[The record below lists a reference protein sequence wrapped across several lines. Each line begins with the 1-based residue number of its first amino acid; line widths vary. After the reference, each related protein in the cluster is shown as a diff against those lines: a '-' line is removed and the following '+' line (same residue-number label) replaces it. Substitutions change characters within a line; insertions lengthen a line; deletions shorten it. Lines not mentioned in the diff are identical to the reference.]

1 MQRRAQRDD
10 QHDQR
15 ADRDGRAPHERRT
28 RRVGGLNRALAAAAA
43 LPVMLLA
50 VGCSSDSDS
59 GSDDTAQKTGAEAAA
74 GAGATV
80 SAQPTVPAA
89 AYAKL
94 PEACKSLSKQTLTDL
109 VPKASASGKEGAS
122 SDTDA
127 RASCSWSSLQNN
139 GVKGSQFRW
148 LNVSLLRFD
157 STTSTS
163 GEQQAQDYYAKQV
176 KGAQEVSGA
185 ANAKTQALTG
195 TGDQAT
201 TVRYDLKKSEG
212 AFKQQTV
219 VARVE
224 NVVVSLDYN
233 GAGLAG
239 EKAPSA
245 DTLTKAAEKAAK
257 EVVSAVRAANG
268 GSTEGGSGASTSPS
282 KPSTASPSKPPASSP
297 APSASAGSPSASASA
312 APKS

>member
-50 VGCSSDSDS
+50 VGCSSDS
-59 GSDDTAQKTGAEAAA
+59 GSDDAAQKTGAEAAA

-157 STTSTS
+157 SNTSTS
-163 GEQQAQDYYAKQV
+163 GAQQAQDYYAKQV

-239 EKAPSA
+239 DKAPSA